1 MKWLA
6 IGTGIFLIFLF
17 LLLLSK
23 ISLKVTFLYSE
34 MEKQC
39 LFQVKIWK
47 VKYTF
52 DVLERIEKQQKKT
65 GQKIEKAEREGGIE
79 NKIMAQLDSIGELI
93 KKLQQIHTIVKG
105 FFKKVKIN
113 GWKWHSQIGAGDA
126 ASTGIVTGYAWGTKG
141 MIAGVIGQY
150 MHIVDIPDFE
160 ITPVFQGKGFAS
172 RCELTASFH
181 MYRAVITGIKLLIF
195 MRKQRSSVTEKSIQA

>member
-6 IGTGIFLIFLF
+6 IGIGIFLIFLF

-93 KKLQQIHTIVKG
+93 KKLQQIHTIVKD

-181 MYRAVITGIKLLIF
+181 LYRAVITGIKLLIF

>member
-6 IGTGIFLIFLF
+6 IGIGIFLIFLF

-52 DVLERIEKQQKKT
+52 DVLERIEKQQKKDWS
-65 GQKIEKAEREGGIE
+65 K
-79 NKIMAQLDSIGELI
+79 N
-93 KKLQQIHTIVKG
+93 
-105 FFKKVKIN
+105 
-113 GWKWHSQIGAGDA
+113 
-126 ASTGIVTGYAWGTKG
+126 
-141 MIAGVIGQY
+141 
-150 MHIVDIPDFE
+150 
-160 ITPVFQGKGFAS
+160 
-172 RCELTASFH
+172 
-181 MYRAVITGIKLLIF
+181 
-195 MRKQRSSVTEKSIQA
+195 

>member
-1 MKWLA
+1 MKWLV
-6 IGTGIFLIFLF
+6 IGMIILLLFILLI
-17 LLLLSK
+17 LLSK

-39 LFQVKIWK
+39 LFQVKIWMIR
-47 VKYTF
+47 YTF

-65 GQKIEKAEREGGIE
+65 GQKIEKAEKDGGID

-93 KKLQQIHTIVKG
+93 KKLQEVHTIVKD
-105 FFKKVKIN
+105 FLKRVKIN
-113 GWKWHSQIGAGDA
+113 SWKWHSQIGAGDA

-141 MIAGVIGQY
+141 MAAGVVGQY
-150 MHIVDIPDFE
+150 MHIVDVPEFE

-172 RCELTASFH
+172 RCELTASFRIF
-181 MYRAVITGIKLLIF
+181 RAIKTGIKLLTF
-195 MRKQRSSVTEKSIQA
+195 MRRQRFGTNEKSVQS